1 MLNLSFVDVLQLS
14 LYDLWSK
21 LVGVLPGVIWAVVL
35 LVLGLVI
42 SPLLGKAVKLII
54 SAIKI
59 DELLKKAGINEAV
72 KDYIPNFSVAVFLG
86 WLTKWFF
93 FIVFFLGMANVLGWD
108 NVSVFFNQVLLL
120 IPKVFVAVFILVIG
134 VVAGNA
140 VATVVSGAI
149 SGSKAPVGNP
159 AVLGKLAKWAIV
171 AFAFLTALDQVEVL
185 TFMSQILFAGI
196 VLALALS
203 FGLAGKDKAKEFI
216 DEVSSR

>member
-21 LVGVLPGVIWAVVL
+21 LIGVLPGIIWAVVL

-42 SPLLGKAVKLII
+42 APLLGKAVKLII

-59 DELLKKAGINEAV
+59 DELLRKAGVNEAV

-93 FIVFFLGMANVLGWD
+93 FVVFFLGMANVLGWD

-120 IPKVFVAVFILVIG
+120 VPKVFVAVFILVIG
-134 VVAGNA
+134 IVAGNA
-140 VATVVSGAI
+140 VSTVVSRAI
-149 SGSKAPVGNP
+149 SGSKAPLGNP
-159 AVLGKLAKWAIV
+159 VVMGKLAKWAIV

-196 VLALALS
+196 VFALALS

-216 DEVSSR
+216 DEVSR